1 MSRDIE
7 PTVQV
12 KSIQM
17 SVSAQ
22 ETVLNERLREL
33 LDTGAKIFAEKGFEN
48 TSMKDIS
55 DACGVSKSLLY
66 HHFGSKDNFYSMIAS
81 NSSQQLSAYIEERM
95 PHGGSATEKVRAFM
109 LAMAMF
115 FEEHRWAWIV
125 ASSGFWNDPDVERR
139 KARVQ
144 RRRAL
149 EQRLRELIE
158 EGMRSGEFATVDPA
172 MAGRLVLSSIN
183 WLQRWYQP
191 GGPLCAVE
199 IVGRYCDMILK
210 GVVAR

>member
-1 MSRDIE
+1 MAQAK
-7 PTVQV
+7 PVQL
-12 KSIQM
+12 

-22 ETVLNERLREL
+22 ETVLNDRLREL

-81 NSSQQLSAYIEERM
+81 SSSQQLSAYIESRM
-95 PHGGSATEKVRAFM
+95 PQDGTAAEKVRAFM

-125 ASSGFWNDPDVERR
+125 ASSGFWNDPDPERR

-149 EQRLRELIE
+149 EQRLRQLIE
-158 EGMRSGEFATVDPA
+158 EGMRSGEFGEVDPA
-172 MAGRLVLSSIN
+172 MAGRLILSSIN

-191 GGPLCAVE
+191 GGAQDAAG
-199 IVGRYCDMILK
+199 IVQRYCDMILL